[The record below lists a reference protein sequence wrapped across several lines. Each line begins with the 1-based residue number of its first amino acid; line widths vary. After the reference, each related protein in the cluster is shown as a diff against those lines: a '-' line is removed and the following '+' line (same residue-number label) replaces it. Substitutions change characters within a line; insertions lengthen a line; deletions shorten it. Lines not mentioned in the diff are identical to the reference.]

1 MKIGILT
8 SGGDCQALNAAMY
21 GLVRTLYKNISQH
34 LGLRDGLKKIYKVI
48 INLYDINLLY
58 KFFPNKIFAINVA
71 DKG

>member
-1 MKIGILT
+1 MDKT
-8 SGGDCQALNAAMY
+8 WLNY
-21 GLVRTLYKNISQH
+21 YVNKLKNLSYIFLYKNISQH

-58 KFFPNKIFAINVA
+58 KFLPNKIFAINVA

>member
-1 MKIGILT
+1 MSMDKT
-8 SGGDCQALNAAMY
+8 WLNY
-21 GLVRTLYKNISQH
+21 YVNKLKNLSYIFLYKNISQH

>member
-1 MKIGILT
+1 MDKT
-8 SGGDCQALNAAMY
+8 WLNY
-21 GLVRTLYKNISQH
+21 YVNKLKNLSYIFLYKNISQH